1 MKTRIEKKVSSKG
14 NEYYVLIVE
23 LVPGYEKQVFLDKAD
38 IKIIELSNA
47 NASANK

>member
-1 MKTRIEKKVSSKG
+1 MKTRIEKKISSKG

-38 IKIIELSNA
+38 VKIIELYNS
-47 NASANK
+47 SAK